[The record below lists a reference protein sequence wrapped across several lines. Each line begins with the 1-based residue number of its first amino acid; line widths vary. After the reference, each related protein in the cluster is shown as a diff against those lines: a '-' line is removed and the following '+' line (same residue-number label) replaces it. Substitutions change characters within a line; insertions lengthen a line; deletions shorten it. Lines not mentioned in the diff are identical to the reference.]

1 MATWDQII
9 EDPAFQELPT
19 SGQSYVRQQWFDSTV
34 LPELKA
40 TGIDEANLNALR
52 TKHITEYDNGQGY
65 ISSFA
70 SAAGRGAASTF
81 TSAVQGVGSL
91 TGSDDL
97 EAAGR
102 GMTTSLEESLTTNP
116 GMGKINFAGNVAGE
130 AFVVAL
136 LVGLMFWRKV
146 MGGFKRWKEWRGWAS
161 LRKWLSGPT
170 QPGLGHD
177 LAGVVGSEKV
187 ILGRGGSAPDETVLY
202 RQVAEE
208 RRAGKTD
215 EALWLKC
222 LVEHDGV
229 ESKALA
235 AYTVLRIREILAD
248 SSGNAGSGRILT
260 GTPAAQPDA
269 QISAIPKQ
277 TE

>member
-1 MATWDQII
+1 MI
-9 EDPAFQELPT
+9 
-19 SGQSYVRQQWFDSTV
+19 
-34 LPELKA
+34 
-40 TGIDEANLNALR
+40 
-52 TKHITEYDNGQGY
+52 
-65 ISSFA
+65 
-70 SAAGRGAASTF
+70 
-81 TSAVQGVGSL
+81 
-91 TGSDDL
+91 
-97 EAAGR
+97 
-102 GMTTSLEESLTTNP
+102 
-116 GMGKINFAGNVAGE
+116 
-130 AFVVAL
+130 
-136 LVGLMFWRKV
+136 LV
-146 MGGFKRWKEWRGWAS
+146 
-161 LRKWLSGPT
+161 
-170 QPGLGHD
+170 
-177 LAGVVGSEKV
+177 
-187 ILGRGGSAPDETVLY
+187 RGGSAPDETVLY

>member
-1 MATWDQII
+1 M
-9 EDPAFQELPT
+9 
-19 SGQSYVRQQWFDSTV
+19 
-34 LPELKA
+34 
-40 TGIDEANLNALR
+40 
-52 TKHITEYDNGQGY
+52 
-65 ISSFA
+65 
-70 SAAGRGAASTF
+70 
-81 TSAVQGVGSL
+81 

-116 GMGKINFAGNVAGE
+116 GRGKINFAGNVAGE

-235 AYTVLRIREILAD
+235 AYTVLRIRAILAD